1 MARWLLASSRCAD
14 TTIPHQSQ
22 DSGSS
27 GGYVGADSAD
37 VAVSHLLTDTGV
49 DCSTATLNIG
59 SGIVSRREPRREASQ
74 MARQMLELTI
84 RRKGWKFAE
93 VTAKADPKDA
103 DELRRVLVDAIQRE
117 GFDENRIDEFEMDVR
132 YAGTRGKLLTYA
144 ATS

>member
-1 MARWLLASSRCAD
+1 MA
-14 TTIPHQSQ
+14 
-22 DSGSS
+22 G
-27 GGYVGADSAD
+27 
-37 VAVSHLLTDTGV
+37 
-49 DCSTATLNIG
+49 
-59 SGIVSRREPRREASQ
+59 
-74 MARQMLELTI
+74 QMLELTI

-93 VTAKADPKDA
+93 VAAKADPKDA

>member
-1 MARWLLASSRCAD
+1 
-14 TTIPHQSQ
+14 
-22 DSGSS
+22 
-27 GGYVGADSAD
+27 
-37 VAVSHLLTDTGV
+37 
-49 DCSTATLNIG
+49 
-59 SGIVSRREPRREASQ
+59 